1 MHISLD
7 HYFMLS
13 YGMTWKMQ
21 KLVMVQNKM
30 KNIYLLSNQ
39 YTMKKILLSIAFVA
53 CAITSFASADYFNAN
68 DGKTYNWY
76 RSSWQFYVTSWWIET
91 NVIAFKT
98 ITTTWQVCGEPTI
111 TTSCKADENIR
122 KQIAQII
129 ADAEYSCID
138 TQELVS
144 LSQQLNVYSHK
155 SKNNCTPTT
164 KTIEVQFMTKVKVI
178 TKVIKKVVVKTIQV
192 MPNTGVNL

>member
-1 MHISLD
+1 
-7 HYFMLS
+7 
-13 YGMTWKMQ
+13 
-21 KLVMVQNKM
+21 M
-30 KNIYLLSNQ
+30 KNIYSLFNQ
-39 YTMKKILLSIAFVA
+39 YTMKKILLSIAFLA
-53 CAITSFASADYFNAN
+53 CAITSYASADYFNAN
-68 DGKTYNWY
+68 DGKAYNWY
-76 RSSWQFYVTSWWIET
+76 RSSWQFYVTSWGIET

-111 TTSCKADENIR
+111 DTTCKTDEFIR

-129 ADAEYSCID
+129 ADAEYSCTD

-155 SKNNCTPTT
+155 SKNNCTQTT

-192 MPNTGVNL
+192 MPNTWIDL